1 MQRVPFLLL
10 AMMLTASGGFG
21 QTHSLRLEAGALLNV
36 PAIAVLANDGGY
48 TVIGGRPGAGL
59 EVHYGH
65 LTRQNWGYSAGVRV
79 TTRQYAIFNEIN
91 ALPGARYRFT
101 TSPRYYALA
110 IPLSFTRRW
119 YPGYSPGDA
128 YNRKNFVSVQ
138 TGFALSITR
147 AHAIK
152 SRVKATGSAFGVK
165 VSHRDDFSFDTVGG
179 GELFVNAAY
188 HFRVHKSNYLGAGLG
203 YTFAPAKHAPLTI
216 TDTVNG
222 TAYEGQFQPKTLSY
236 VGAFIT
242 YSIPL
247 AD

>member
-1 MQRVPFLLL
+1 MQRVPLLFL
-10 AMMLTASGGFG
+10 AMMLAAPGLWG
-21 QTHSLRLEAGALLNV
+21 QTHSLRLGAGALLNV
-36 PAIAVLANDGGY
+36 PRIAVLANDGGY
-48 TVIGGRPGAGL
+48 TVKGGRPGAGFG
-59 EVHYGH
+59 VHYGH
-65 LTRQNWGYSAGVRV
+65 LTRHNWGYSAGIQV
-79 TTRQYAIFNEIN
+79 TTRQYALYNELN
-91 ALPGARYRFT
+91 VPPVARYRFT

-119 YPGYSPGDA
+119 YPGYSFGDA
-128 YNRKNFVSVQ
+128 YSRKSFVEVQ
-138 TGFALSITR
+138 TGFALSITK

-152 SRVKATGSAFGVK
+152 GRVKATGSAFGVK
-165 VSHRDDFSFDTVGG
+165 VNHRNDFSFDTVTG

-222 TAYEGQFQPKTLSY
+222 TPYEGRFQPKTLSY
-236 VGAFIT
+236 LGAFIT

-247 AD
+247 SD